1 MAQGISFLDLLL
13 AEAVVSHLQ
22 AREAQPP
29 DNFKELVSN
38 PEAWKRIQAACKES
52 NMVIVLEITSD
63 SHLNCKRIQPK
74 FIQLAR
80 EFDELPFLR
89 ATIGPGASFAQ
100 LREDVGG
107 VEYTPTFLVV
117 FFDDDKTTIAQYEGT
132 DAIMGALAS
141 KRIHAVIQEFVR
153 RRAKLKMA
161 ERMAGLLALRVAG
174 MMIGAQQQQEARS
187 TFEGRM
193 RRLAEDSDRGD
204 SEAAK
209 KEKMAELRKKEE
221 TLSDLRRK
229 LQEEEASA
237 KKMRE
242 DIHKI

>member
-1 MAQGISFLDLLL
+1 MITINYTLLGCTCFFYHCQRL
-13 AEAVVSHLQ
+13 LSILAVV
-22 AREAQPP
+22 
-29 DNFKELVSN
+29 F
-38 PEAWKRIQAACKES
+38 
-52 NMVIVLEITSD
+52 
-63 SHLNCKRIQPK
+63 
-74 FIQLAR
+74 
-80 EFDELPFLR
+80 FL
-89 ATIGPGASFAQ
+89 SKLQ

-209 KEKMAELRKKEE
+209 KEKV
-221 TLSDLRRK
+221 
-229 LQEEEASA
+229 
-237 KKMRE
+237 
-242 DIHKI
+242 